1 MTDQISKHSHL
12 LTSWK
17 EIAAHLGKGVRTVQR
32 WEQELGLP
40 VRRPAK
46 SRHIVVALAPELDH
60 WIEQLSQPA
69 PRCCTCREELDA
81 TKRTM
86 ADLRLQVATLESE
99 LNSALLALQARDS
112 GQTVSGPEIVAG
124 RRTQSDGSAA

>member
-1 MTDQISKHSHL
+1 MTDQISKNSQL

-46 SRHIVVALAPELDH
+46 SRHIVVALAPELDR

-69 PRCCTCREELDA
+69 PKCCTCRDELETA
-81 TKRTM
+81 KRTI

-99 LNSALLALQARDS
+99 MNAALVALQARDGS
-112 GQTVSGPEIVAG
+112 QAVSGVGLGSSG
-124 RRTQSDGSAA
+124 RVQSDGNAA

>member
-1 MTDQISKHSHL
+1 MTDQINKHSEL

-46 SRHIVVALAPELDH
+46 SRHIVVALAPELDK
-60 WIEQLSQPA
+60 WIEQLSQPL
-69 PRCCTCREELDA
+69 PKCCTCKDELEA
-81 TKRTM
+81 AKHTM

-99 LNSALLALQARDS
+99 LNAALVALQGRDAS
-112 GQTVSGPEIVAG
+112 QTVAGAGIVST
-124 RRTQSDGSAA
+124 RRAQSDGNAA

>member
-1 MTDQISKHSHL
+1 MTDQITKNSQL

-46 SRHIVVALAPELDH
+46 SRHIVVALAPELDK
-60 WIEQLSQPA
+60 WIEQLSQPS
-69 PRCCTCREELDA
+69 PKCCTCRDELDA
-81 TKRTM
+81 TKRTI

-99 LNSALLALQARDS
+99 LNAALAALQARN
-112 GQTVSGPEIVAG
+112 GGEAVSGPEIVA
-124 RRTQSDGSAA
+124 RARAQSDGSAA

>member
-1 MTDQISKHSHL
+1 MTDQINKNSQL

-46 SRHIVVALAPELDH
+46 SRHIVVALAPELDR
-60 WIEQLSQPA
+60 WIGQLSQPA
-69 PRCCTCREELDA
+69 AKCCTCRDELDTA
-81 TKRTM
+81 KRM
-86 ADLRLQVATLESE
+86 IADLRLQVATLESE
-99 LNSALLALQARDS
+99 LNAALMSLQARGS
-112 GQTVSGPEIVAG
+112 LAVGGPEIVGG
-124 RRTQSDGSAA
+124 RRVQSDGSAA

>member
-1 MTDQISKHSHL
+1 MTDQITKDSQL

-46 SRHIVVALAPELDH
+46 SRHIVVALAPELDK

-69 PRCCTCREELDA
+69 PKCCTCRDELDA
-81 TKRTM
+81 TKRTI

-99 LNSALLALQARDS
+99 LNAALVALQARD
-112 GQTVSGPEIVAG
+112 GGKNVAGPEIVAA
-124 RRTQSDGSAA
+124 RRAQSDGSAA